1 MVNFVVDYFKLS
13 PIEFTIDHSQINSHN
28 FQRMLNTDI
37 LPNWEKLVKKQLKSE
52 DIYTILKKDNLEG
65 IDVKPF
71 YSSVPKPLAN
81 LPKVEENTH
90 LVATYHESLEDD
102 VFAFMIHQNIEGL
115 EEKTLFV
122 DNKELAGH
130 ISPEEN
136 DQYFSL
142 IDVFDEKGTIDD
154 QLAKELLAKD
164 FKRNICID
172 ISLHQNAGA
181 AIFQQLGI
189 ALAKAKELVEI
200 YGAEIINKLIF
211 KVAVGGN
218 YFFEMAKI
226 RAFKI
231 IFNQF
236 SKEYGLDEI
245 PYIFAETSL
254 RNKAVSDS
262 ENNLI
267 RSTLELA
274 AAMIGGADAVFSTN
288 YRVEKN
294 TENSEEI
301 SFKQQIVL
309 AYESIINVFD
319 DASNGSYYVED
330 ITQQIA
336 EKSWA
341 LFIEMEEAGGYLEL
355 FKQGIIQQKIYDHA
369 VEEQQ
374 WVEEGK
380 IKLIGVNLYPKLDK
394 KRTIEELYSEKEIKG
409 VRWAE
414 MFE

>member
-1 MVNFVVDYFKLS
+1 MS
-13 PIEFTIDHSQINSHN
+13 
-28 FQRMLNTDI
+28 NTDTF
-37 LPNWEKLVKKQLKSE
+37 PNWENLVKKQLKTE
-52 DIYTILKKDNLEG
+52 DIYTILKKENLEG

-71 YSSVPKPLAN
+71 YSSVQQPLVN
-81 LPKVEENTH
+81 LPKVEESTH
-90 LVATYHESLEDD
+90 LVAKYHESLEDD
-102 VFAFMIHQNIEGL
+102 VFAFLLDHNVENL
-115 EEKTLFV
+115 EEKTIFIN
-122 DNKELAGH
+122 NKDLAEH
-130 ISPEEN
+130 ISPADN

-142 IDVFDEKGTIDD
+142 IDVFDEKNGVIDD

-164 FKRNICID
+164 FKRNICVD
-172 ISLHQNAGA
+172 ISLHQNSGA
-181 AIFQQLGI
+181 AIYQQLGI
-189 ALAKAKELVEI
+189 ALAKAKELVEV
-200 YGAEIINKLIF
+200 YGQEILNKLIF
-211 KVAVGGN
+211 KIAVGGN
-218 YFFEMAKI
+218 YFFETAKL
-226 RAFKI
+226 RAFKLV
-231 IFNQF
+231 FNQF

-254 RNKAVSDS
+254 RNKAIVDS

-274 AAMIGGADAVFSTN
+274 SAMIGGADAVYSTN
-288 YRVEKN
+288 YAVEKS

-309 AYESIINVFD
+309 AYESIINVFE

-341 LFIEMEEAGGYLEL
+341 FFVEIEEAGGYLEL
-355 FKQGIIQQKIYDHA
+355 LKQGIIQKKIYDQA
-369 VEEQQ
+369 VEEQK

-380 IKLIGVNLYPKLDK
+380 IKIIGVNLYPKLDVK
-394 KRTIEELYSEKEIKG
+394 KSIAELYNEKEIKA

>member
-1 MVNFVVDYFKLS
+1 MS
-13 PIEFTIDHSQINSHN
+13 A
-28 FQRMLNTDI
+28 DI
-37 LPNWEKLVKKQLKSE
+37 LPNWENLVKKQLKTE
-52 DIYTILKKDNLEG
+52 DIYSILKKENLEG

-71 YSSVPKPLAN
+71 YSEVQKPLAN

-90 LVATYHESLEDD
+90 LVARYHESLEED
-102 VFAFMIHQNIEGL
+102 VFAFILDHNVENL
-115 EEKTLFV
+115 EQKTIFV
-122 DNKELAGH
+122 NNKDLAGH
-130 ISPEEN
+130 ISPKEE

-142 IDVFDEKGTIDD
+142 IDVFNENEGNIDD
-154 QLAKELLAKD
+154 QLTKELLSKD
-164 FKRNICID
+164 FRRNICVD

-181 AIFQQLGI
+181 AIYQQLGI
-189 ALAKAKELVEI
+189 ALAKAKELIEVYGPEI
-200 YGAEIINKLIF
+200 LNKLIF
-211 KVAVGGN
+211 RIAVGGN
-218 YFFEMAKI
+218 YFFEMAKL

-231 IFNQF
+231 VFNQL
-236 SKEYGLDEI
+236 SREYGLNET

-254 RNKAVSDS
+254 RNKAAADN

-274 AAMIGGADAVFSTN
+274 SAMIAGADAVFSNN
-288 YRVEKN
+288 YLVNRS
-294 TENSEEI
+294 TDNSEEI

-309 AYESIINVFD
+309 AYESIINVFE

-330 ITQQIA
+330 ITRQMA

-341 LFIEMEEAGGYLEL
+341 LFVEIEEAGGYLEL
-355 FKQGIIQQKIYDHA
+355 LKQGIIQKKIYDHA
-369 VEEQQ
+369 VAEQK

-380 IKLIGVNLYPKLDK
+380 IKLIGVNLYPKLDV
-394 KRTIEELYSEKEIKG
+394 KRSIEDLYSEKEIKA